1 MGVSAYAKLLRLPG
15 VAVLTAAVT
24 LARLPI
30 GIEGLAVVLFVR
42 DVTGSFAT
50 AGLATGALALGTA
63 VGSPLAAR
71 LVDRRGTRMLFPLAL
86 VHAIALVSIWVLGD
100 AGAPVITLALA
111 ALLAGS
117 TFPPAGA
124 VLRSLWPTLVADPA
138 LLRTA
143 YAFDSVTIEIAFVTG
158 PLLTAVVV
166 ALASAELALAIS
178 GGVVL
183 VGTLVFLAALPMEA
197 VQARP
202 RRREELG
209 PLGPLAAPSV
219 RLIALTTLPIGYCL
233 GSIEVA
239 LPAFSSDL
247 GTPALAGLFLALWSL
262 SSGIGG
268 LVFGAREARAGLVDS
283 YLRLAVLLPL
293 ACLPLV
299 GATTPWMMLILVVLA
314 GLPLAPVIA
323 SRNQLVGVAA
333 PEGAATESFTWLLT
347 ALVAGSAAGAAIT
360 GSLAE
365 ADNWRVAVLLGCLVA
380 AAGAAT
386 AVWRRTVLDRAVVCD

>member
-1 MGVSAYAKLLRLPG
+1 VDAYAKLLRTPG
-15 VAVLTAAVT
+15 VAVLSAAVT

-42 DVTGSFAT
+42 EVTGSFAT

-86 VHAIALVSIWVLGD
+86 VHAVALVSIGVLGD
-100 AGAPVITLALA
+100 AGAPVITMPVA
-111 ALLAGS
+111 ALIAGS

-124 VLRSLWPTLVADPA
+124 VLRSMWPKLVSDPP

-158 PLLTAVVV
+158 PLLTALAV
-166 ALASAELALAIS
+166 AFAGAELALAIS
-178 GGVVL
+178 GAIVL
-183 VGTLVFLAALPMEA
+183 LGTLVFLAALPAEA
-197 VQARP
+197 EPAPAHRRAR
-202 RRREELG
+202 LG
-209 PLGPLAAPSV
+209 PLGPMAAPSV

-233 GSIEVA
+233 GTIEVA

-247 GTPALAGLFLALWSL
+247 GAPALAGIFLALWSL

-268 LVFGAREARAGLVDS
+268 LVFGAREARGGLVDS
-283 YLRLAVLLPL
+283 YLRLAAVLPL

-299 GATTPWMMLILVVLA
+299 GATTPWMMLVLVVLA

-347 ALVAGSAAGAAIT
+347 ALVAGSAAGAAVT
-360 GSLAE
+360 GSLAQ
-365 ADNWRVAVLLGCLVA
+365 ADNWRLAVFVGCLVA
-380 AAGAAT
+380 AAGAIT
-386 AVWRRTVLDRAVVCD
+386 AAWRRPVLDRAVVCD

>member
-1 MGVSAYAKLLRLPG
+1 MDAYAKLLRTPG
-15 VAVLTAAVT
+15 VAVLSAAVT

-42 DVTGSFAT
+42 EVTGSFAT

-71 LVDRRGTRMLFPLAL
+71 LVDRRGTRMLLPLAL
-86 VHAIALVSIWVLGD
+86 VHAIALASIWILGD
-100 AGAPVITLALA
+100 AGAPVITLPLA
-111 ALLAGS
+111 ALVAGS

-124 VLRSLWPTLVADPA
+124 VLRSMWPKLVPDST

-143 YAFDSVTIEIAFVTG
+143 YAFDSVTIEVSFVTG

-166 ALASAELALAIS
+166 ALAGAEVALVIA
-178 GGVVL
+178 GAVVL
-183 VGTLVFLAALPMEA
+183 VGTLVFLAALPAEA
-197 VQARP
+197 EPGPA
-202 RRREELG
+202 RRRPQLG

-233 GSIEVA
+233 GTIEVA

-268 LVFGAREARAGLVDS
+268 LVFGAREARSGLVDS
-283 YLRLAVLLPL
+283 YLRLAVVLPL
-293 ACLPLV
+293 ACLPLI

-323 SRNQLVGVAA
+323 SRNQLVGIAA

-347 ALVAGSAAGAAIT
+347 ALVAGSAAGAAVT

-365 ADNWRVAVLLGCLVA
+365 ADNWRLAVLVGCLVA
-380 AAGAAT
+380 AVGAVT
-386 AVWRRTVLDRAVVCD
+386 AVSRRTVLDRAVVCD